1 VHACT
6 IPELLAALT
15 VTNTT
20 NTTVY
25 VAEESICNK
34 TDLALLRREKDEK
47 IKQDEEKL
55 NMLSHT
61 ENIFNVVN
69 YLVHGKLLLY
79 LEMLHHEAQNTVEE
93 TA

>member
-15 VTNTT
+15 VTNATS

-34 TDLALLRREKDEK
+34 TGLVLLKREKDE
-47 IKQDEEKL
+47 
-55 NMLSHT
+55 
-61 ENIFNVVN
+61 
-69 YLVHGKLLLY
+69 
-79 LEMLHHEAQNTVEE
+79 
-93 TA
+93 

>member
-47 IKQDEEKL
+47 I
-55 NMLSHT
+55 
-61 ENIFNVVN
+61 
-69 YLVHGKLLLY
+69 
-79 LEMLHHEAQNTVEE
+79 
-93 TA
+93 

>member
-20 NTTVY
+20 SNTTVY

-34 TDLALLRREKDEK
+34 TGLALLRCEKDE
-47 IKQDEEKL
+47 
-55 NMLSHT
+55 
-61 ENIFNVVN
+61 
-69 YLVHGKLLLY
+69 
-79 LEMLHHEAQNTVEE
+79 
-93 TA
+93 